1 MFIWARTGMK
11 QSKKIA
17 VTGGIGSGKS
27 TVLKIIEQKGYPVFS
42 CDEIYA
48 ELIKDKK
55 FLAKL
60 CDKFGDILNEDGGLD
75 RKKLSSIVF
84 GDREK
89 LARLDALTHPA
100 IYAEMFRRVDET
112 WGLCFCEVPL
122 LFESGGEELFDG
134 VIVVLRDEKQR
145 IESVA
150 ERDNCSVNDVKLR
163 IVNQFDYNKLNFTK
177 YYVLHN
183 NGNLE
188 QLSAQIDDI
197 LQRIEK

>member
-27 TVLKIIEQKGYPVFS
+27 TVLKIIAQKGYPVFS

-100 IYAEMFRRVDET
+100 IYSEMFRRVDET

-134 VIVVLRDEKQR
+134 VIVVLRDEKHR

-150 ERDNCSVNDVKLR
+150 KRDNCAESDVQSR
-163 IVNQFDYNKLNFTK
+163 INNQFDYNKLNFTK

-188 QLSAQIDDI
+188 QLSAKIDDI

>member
-1 MFIWARTGMK
+1 M
-11 QSKKIA
+11 
-17 VTGGIGSGKS
+17 
-27 TVLKIIEQKGYPVFS
+27 
-42 CDEIYA
+42 
-48 ELIKDKK
+48 
-55 FLAKL
+55 
-60 CDKFGDILNEDGGLD
+60 
-75 RKKLSSIVF
+75 
-84 GDREK
+84 
-89 LARLDALTHPA
+89 
-100 IYAEMFRRVDET
+100 
-112 WGLCFCEVPL
+112 PL

-150 ERDNCSVNDVKLR
+150 KRDNCAESDVQSR
-163 IVNQFDYNKLNFTK
+163 INNQFDYNKLNFTK